1 MSDIE
6 GKAARVAASE
16 LGQRASFK
24 TISDSAQRNLGW
36 RLFASLCVGNA
47 LTTIPPLRYAHRY
60 DYQIFYPHFFNRL
73 WQPLRCARSIPQPE
87 RVACCIALTG

>member
-1 MSDIE
+1 MQSEEWIE
-6 GKAARVAASE
+6 WDERHRRQSCEGSSE
-16 LGQRASFK
+16 R
-24 TISDSAQRNLGW
+24 
-36 RLFASLCVGNA
+36 NA

-87 RVACCIALTG
+87 RVARCIALTG